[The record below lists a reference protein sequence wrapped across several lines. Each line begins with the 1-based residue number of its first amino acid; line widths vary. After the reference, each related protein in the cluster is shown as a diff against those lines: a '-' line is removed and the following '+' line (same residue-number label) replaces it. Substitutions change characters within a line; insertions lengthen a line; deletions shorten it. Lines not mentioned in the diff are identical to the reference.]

1 MTNIYLI
8 YCSNDVLVNG
18 SQDRIL
24 LCEFRVKVCCL
35 FLAFLKET
43 IIVTI
48 IIIISVCLTIFGLNG
63 GLILLSSR
71 SFHLTSLKK
80 GWCLIASSPP
90 WFCAENKEMIKT
102 SFLSNPGLL
111 PSHNRVV
118 YQHFSAWILS
128 GWKLPLCSARLGTGH
143 RHGEWTRKD
152 RLHCL
157 LQTEVGQPSSRTS
170 ELRGPTSP
178 RWLRSPAPAGSRERC
193 SPESRRT
200 LMSLIL
206 PWCLLCTF
214 QSRQSWHGPVL
225 DYSQHRFLLNFF
237 DWQISLLIIL
247 GAQTSESNM
256 MLSSLRSL

>member
-90 WFCAENKEMIKT
+90 WFWAENKEIIET
-102 SFLSNPGLL
+102 SLFSDPGFYLHTTESFTNIFLHESFQDGNCLFAQPDWVQDIVMENGLEKIVFIVCFKRRL
-111 PSHNRVV
+111 ASHHLVHQHSEGPPVHAGSVV
-118 YQHFSAWILS
+118 Q
-128 GWKLPLCSARLGTGH
+128 
-143 RHGEWTRKD
+143 
-152 RLHCL
+152 L
-157 LQTEVGQPSSRTS
+157 LQDLGSDVV
-170 ELRGPTSP
+170 
-178 RWLRSPAPAGSRERC
+178 RSPAER
-193 SPESRRT
+193 
-200 LMSLIL
+200 
-206 PWCLLCTF
+206 WCRWSF
-214 QSRQSWHGPVL
+214 L
-225 DYSQHRFLLNFF
+225 DAFF
-237 DWQISLLIIL
+237 AHSKVGNLDMALYWIIVSI
-247 GAQTSESNM
+247 GFC
-256 MLSSLRSL
+256 